1 MAFFSK
7 LRGTFSTLFQLGDQ
21 GPQLKNNAGVVEAR
35 NSADAAFVKVRGADP
50 VGADDLVT
58 KRYGDANYVTA
69 IALSAHVVAAS
80 FTIAAGNAAYV
91 SRYVE
96 ISDNITLEIGD
107 DGDLELG

>member
-7 LRGTFSTLFQLGDQ
+7 LRGTFSTLFQIGEQ

-50 VGADDLVT
+50 VIADDLVT

-69 IALSAHVVAAS
+69 LALSVHVIAAS
-80 FTIAAGNAAYV
+80 FTVTAGNSAYI
-91 SRYVE
+91 SRYIE

-107 DGDLELG
+107 DGDLEIG